1 MNHKIH
7 HHHLELKV
15 SVAQSLPSSQIIAV
29 PPQQTQIIPTTI
41 PTPEPIRNPTPILP
55 TNAVVVPDSP
65 KNQIFSQVNTTIHAH
80 SHSLATH
87 FLIISSKRKT
97 QK

>member
-1 MNHKIH
+1 M
-7 HHHLELKV
+7 
-15 SVAQSLPSSQIIAV
+15 

-65 KNQIFSQVNTTIHAH
+65 KNQIFSQVKTSIHAH
-80 SHSLATH
+80 SHSFTPQ
-87 FLIISSKRKT
+87 FLLSLRKISI